1 MEAQISITQVQ
12 YWGNFLIIVLE
23 NEDTDLTAVPRTTTD
38 TRPTSTR
45 RLTDPTGDVVNNSRF
60 PYGDKVFLPCASGN
74 EIAQISMEI
83 THRNVVIAKWEKGA
97 GYRWSDSIGYGH

>member
-1 MEAQISITQVQ
+1 MLSHLTLSILLLLVH
-12 YWGNFLIIVLE
+12 LL
-23 NEDTDLTAVPRTTTD
+23 RT
-38 TRPTSTR
+38 
-45 RLTDPTGDVVNNSRF
+45 LNSGERYITVASHRF